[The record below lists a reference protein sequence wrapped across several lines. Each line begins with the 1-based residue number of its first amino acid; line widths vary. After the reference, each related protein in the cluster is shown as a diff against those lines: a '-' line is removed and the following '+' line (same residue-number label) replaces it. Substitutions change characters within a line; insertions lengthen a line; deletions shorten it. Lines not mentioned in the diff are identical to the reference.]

1 MIPAWQ
7 LIAIFLLYVASL
19 FLVAWFGDKRAQEQ
33 RPIHNNGWV
42 YALSLGVYCTSWT
55 FYGAVGQAANS
66 GWLFLAIYVG
76 PILFFLFFW
85 RLLHK
90 IIRIAKEKRLTSIAD
105 FIGTRYGKDHS
116 LAIVITLVAL
126 VSIIPYVALQLK
138 AIATTFELVS
148 TIPYGENLTTPFWQ
162 DTAFY
167 ISAVMAIFVI
177 VFGTRDIDA
186 SEQHPGMI
194 LAIAFESVIKLAAL
208 LILGFWVVSTL
219 YSTPADIFE
228 LAQLQFPQHALFHSP
243 IISLSFILQAFLA
256 GLSLLCLPRQ
266 FQVAVIENDQTK
278 HIQTARWLFP
288 LYLILMV
295 IFVVPIALSG
305 QLFLQDLNLTSDTY
319 VISLPLY
326 FEQNTLAI
334 LAFIGGAGAATSMII
349 VASIAI
355 STMVSNELVLPV
367 LFRKNLTD
375 RAQTHTIRRW
385 ILGVRRV
392 VIILM
397 MLSAYGFY
405 RSIST
410 IDSLAILGLLSFAL
424 AAQFAP
430 ALILGLFWH
439 KANKQGA
446 IAGIL
451 GGALVWFLLLLWPF
465 LSAQNSLSTG
475 QSVEL
480 LGLSVDDFSLGVL
493 ASLWVNLSLLV
504 FFSLSSTSSVRERMI
519 ASDFIRHKKTP
530 VTRTRSLIITCRV
543 EDVRLVLERILGKE
557 KTAHFFQD
565 FMQRFGMVA
574 DKQIADINLLKNSE
588 KLLASVVGSSSAQ
601 IIFST
606 FLAGE
611 NLHIQDLASVA
622 SEASHAFDL
631 NREQLQ
637 AALENLQQG
646 VSVIDKNLNLIAWN
660 QRYIELLN
668 YPNSFLYAGQSV
680 AEIIEFNVK
689 RGFCGEGDTAAMVA
703 KRLLHLK
710 NLNAHQFERALP
722 SGTVILMQGHPL
734 PDGGY
739 ITSFTDIS
747 MHKKAE
753 QALKDA
759 NVSLEQRVQESSQ
772 ELSYLTERLIEANAS
787 KTRFLAASGHDL
799 MQPINAAKLFAS
811 TLSQQNLTAK
821 QQQLLHYLEGSL
833 QSAEDVLS
841 TLVEISKLD
850 ADAIVP
856 VIQPLFLP
864 SVLKPLKDE
873 FTALAAQK
881 NLHLR
886 TRYGDNWV
894 LGDAHWLRRII
905 QNLLANAVHYSERG
919 DILLACRRRG
929 DFLYVE
935 VWDSGVGIPKDKLKD
950 IFQEFKRLDHK
961 NKNTKGL
968 GLGLAIVERMAKRL
982 GYRIEV
988 CSIQGKGSRFR
999 LILPLTQ
1006 AQEQASTPTQLTPSS
1021 AGFNGL
1027 KTLIMDN
1034 DANVLAEM
1042 NTLLQSWQCQTHTC
1056 RNLAQAQHA
1065 PFQAQLVLADYQ
1077 LDNDE
1082 NGLDALIALQ
1092 KEWGSTMAGILIFAT
1107 PNAQMEE
1114 KAKELGFY
1122 SLRKPIKPAAL
1133 RALLRRIS
1141 RS

>member
-7 LIAIFLLYVASL
+7 LIVIFLLYVASL

-33 RPIHNNGWV
+33 RPVHNNGWV

-55 FYGAVGQAANS
+55 FYGAVGQAASS

-138 AIATTFELVS
+138 AIATTFELIS
-148 TIPYGENLTTPFWQ
+148 TTYHGENLTTEFWQ

-167 ISAVMAIFVI
+167 ISAAMAIFVI
-177 VFGTRDIDA
+177 IFGTRDIDA
-186 SEQHPGMI
+186 SEQHPGMM
-194 LAIAFESVIKLAAL
+194 LAIAFESLIKLSAL

-219 YSTPADIFE
+219 YSSPADILE
-228 LAQLQFPQHALFHSP
+228 IAQAQLPQHALLDGP
-243 IISLSFILQAFLA
+243 LISLAFVLQTLLA

-266 FQVAVIENDQTK
+266 FQVAVIENDQAK
-278 HIQTARWLFP
+278 HIHTARWVFP

-295 IFVVPIALSG
+295 IFVAPIALSG
-305 QLFLQDLNLTSDTY
+305 QLFLQDLNLPPDTY
-319 VISLPLY
+319 VISLPLHL
-326 FEQNTLAI
+326 EQNTLSI
-334 LAFIGGAGAATSMII
+334 VAFIGGASAATSMII
-349 VASIAI
+349 VATIAI
-355 STMVSNELVLPV
+355 STMVSNELVLPI
-367 LFRKNLTD
+367 LFRKNLTEL
-375 RAQTHTIRRW
+375 AQSQTIRSW
-385 ILGVRRV
+385 ILGVRRA
-392 VIILM
+392 VILAI
-397 MLSAYGFY
+397 MLCAYGFY
-405 RSIST
+405 RSISS

-446 IAGIL
+446 TAGIL
-451 GGALVWFLLLLWPF
+451 GGALAWFLLLLWPF
-465 LSAQNSLSTG
+465 LTENNAPSSLQGT
-475 QSVEL
+475 EI
-480 LGLSVDDFSLGVL
+480 LGLSVDEFSLGVL
-493 ASLWVNLSLLV
+493 TSLWVNLSLLV

-519 ASDFIRHKKTP
+519 ASDFIRNKKAPASTP
-530 VTRTRSLIITCRV
+530 QSLAVQCSV

-557 KTAHFFQD
+557 KTSKFFQD
-565 FMQRFGMVA
+565 FMQRFGTVQ
-574 DKQIADINLLKNSE
+574 DKNIADLNLLKHSE

-601 IIFST
+601 ILFST
-606 FLAGE
+606 FLGGE
-611 NLHIQDLASVA
+611 SLHIQDLVSVA
-622 SEASHAFDL
+622 SDASHAFDL

-646 VSVIDKNLNLIAWN
+646 VSVIDKNLNLVAWN

-668 YPNSFLYAGQSV
+668 YPSRFLYVGQSV
-680 AEIIEFNVK
+680 AEIIEFNAN
-689 RGFCGEGDTAAMVA
+689 RGFCGEGDIAAMIA

-710 NLNAHQFERALP
+710 HQSAHQFERTLP
-722 SGTVILMQGHPL
+722 SGVVILMQGHPL
-734 PDGGY
+734 PDDGY

-753 QALKDA
+753 QALKAA
-759 NVSLEQRVQESSQ
+759 NVSLEQRVEASSQ

-799 MQPINAAKLFAS
+799 MQPLNAAKLFAS
-811 TLSQQNLTAK
+811 TLSQQNLTAE

-850 ADAIVP
+850 ADAIAP

-881 NLHLR
+881 NLRLR
-886 TRYGDNWV
+886 TRYGEDWV

-929 DFLYVE
+929 AFLYVE

-950 IFQEFKRLDHK
+950 IFQEFKRLDNK

-968 GLGLAIVERMAKRL
+968 GLGLAIVERMTKRL
-982 GYRIEV
+982 GYRIEP

-1006 AQEQASTPTQLTPSS
+1006 AQEHSSTPTLLASS
-1021 AGFNGL
+1021 SSGFNGL

-1034 DANVLAEM
+1034 DANVLRAM

-1056 RNLAQAQHA
+1056 RNLAQALHA

-1092 KEWGSTMAGILIFAT
+1092 KEWGNTMAGILISAT
-1107 PNAQMEE
+1107 PSARIEE

-1122 SLRKPIKPAAL
+1122 FLRKPIKPAAL

-1141 RS
+1141 RT

>member
-7 LIAIFLLYVASL
+7 LITIFLLYVASL

-55 FYGAVGQAANS
+55 FYGAVGQAATS

-90 IIRIAKEKRLTSIAD
+90 IVRIAKEKRLTSIAD
-105 FIGTRYGKDHS
+105 FIGTRYGKDHH

-126 VSIIPYVALQLK
+126 ISIIPYVALQLK
-138 AIATTFELVS
+138 AIATTFDLISAVH
-148 TIPYGENLTTPFWQ
+148 YHENMTLAFWQ

-167 ISAVMAIFVI
+167 ISAAMALFVI
-177 VFGTRDIDA
+177 IFGTRDIDA

-194 LAIAFESVIKLAAL
+194 LAIAFESLVKLAAL
-208 LILGFWVVSTL
+208 LILGFWVISTL
-219 YSTPADIFE
+219 YSTPTDILE
-228 LAQLQFPQHALFHSP
+228 IAQIQLPEHALFNDP
-243 IISLSFILQAFLA
+243 IISLAFVLQTLLA

-266 FQVAVIENDQTK
+266 FQVAVIENDQAK
-278 HIQTARWLFP
+278 HIHRARWVFP

-305 QLFLQDLNLTSDTY
+305 QLFLQDLALPPDTY

-326 FEQNTLAI
+326 LEENGLAI
-334 LAFIGGAGAATSMII
+334 LAFIGGASAATSMII
-349 VASIAI
+349 VATIAI

-367 LFRKNLTD
+367 LFRKSLSD
-375 RAQTHTIRRW
+375 QAQTQTIRRW

-392 VIILM
+392 VIITI
-397 MLSAYGFY
+397 MLCAYGFY
-405 RSIST
+405 RSISS

-430 ALILGLFWH
+430 ALIAGLFWH

-465 LSAQNSLSTG
+465 LSAPNLS
-475 QSVEL
+475 SSAHSMEL
-480 LGLSVDDFSLGVL
+480 LGLSVDEFSLGVL

-504 FFSLSSTSSVRERMI
+504 FFSLSTASSVRERMI
-519 ASDFIRHKKTP
+519 ASEFIRRKKTP
-530 VTRTRSLIITCRV
+530 AAHTNPLAVQCSV
-543 EDVRLVLERILGKE
+543 EDVRLVLERILGRE
-557 KTAHFFQD
+557 KTESFFHD
-565 FMQRFGMVA
+565 FSQSFGTVK
-574 DKQIADINLLKNSE
+574 DVQTADIHLLKQSE

-606 FLAGE
+606 FLGGE
-611 NLHIQDLASVA
+611 SLHIQDLVSVA

-646 VSVIDKNLNLIAWN
+646 ISVIDKNLNLVAWN
-660 QRYIELLN
+660 RRYRELLN
-668 YPNSFLYAGQSV
+668 YPTNFLYAGQYI
-680 AEIIEFNVK
+680 AEIIEFNAK
-689 RGFCGEGDTAAMVA
+689 RGFCGEGDIAALVA
-703 KRLLHLK
+703 RRLQHLK
-710 NLNAHQFERALP
+710 NPSAHQFERTLP
-722 SGTVILMQGHPL
+722 TGMVILMQGYPL

-739 ITSFTDIS
+739 LTSFTDIS

-753 QALKDA
+753 QALKAA
-759 NVSLEQRVQESSQ
+759 NVSLEQRVEANSQ

-799 MQPINAAKLFAS
+799 MQPLNAAKLFAS
-811 TLSQQNLTAK
+811 TLSQQSLNAT
-821 QQQLLHYLEGSL
+821 QQQLLSYLEGSL

-841 TLVEISKLD
+841 TLIEISKLD
-850 ADAIVP
+850 AEAIAP
-856 VIQPLFLP
+856 VIQPLSL
-864 SVLKPLKDE
+864 SAVLKPLKDE

-881 NLHLR
+881 NLRLR
-886 TRYGDNWV
+886 THYAEDWI
-894 LGDAHWLRRII
+894 LGDAHWLRRIV

-919 DILLACRRRG
+919 DILLASRRRG
-929 DFLYVE
+929 AFLYLE
-935 VWDSGVGIPKDKLKD
+935 VWDSGLGIAQDKLKD
-950 IFQEFKRLDHK
+950 IFQEFKRLDNKHK
-961 NKNTKGL
+961 NSKGL

-982 GYRIEV
+982 NYRIEV
-988 CSIQGKGSRFR
+988 CSIVGKGSRFR
-999 LILPLTQ
+999 LILPLTS
-1006 AQEQASTPTQLTPSS
+1006 AQESTSVQAPLTSS
-1021 AGFNGL
+1021 SSGFNGL
-1027 KTLIMDN
+1027 KVLIIDN
-1034 DANVLAEM
+1034 DTDLLAAI
-1042 NTLLQSWQCQTHTC
+1042 NALLQSWQCQTYAC
-1056 RNLAQAQHA
+1056 RNLHEAMQA
-1065 PFQAQLVLADYQ
+1065 PFDAQIVLADYR

-1082 NGLDALIALQ
+1082 NGLDALRALRE
-1092 KEWGSTMAGILIFAT
+1092 KLGDALSGILISAT
-1107 PNAQMEE
+1107 LSPDIEQQ
-1114 KAKELGFY
+1114 AKEQGWY
-1122 SLRKPIKPAAL
+1122 VLRKPLKPAAL
-1133 RALLRRIS
+1133 RALLRRVS
-1141 RS
+1141 R